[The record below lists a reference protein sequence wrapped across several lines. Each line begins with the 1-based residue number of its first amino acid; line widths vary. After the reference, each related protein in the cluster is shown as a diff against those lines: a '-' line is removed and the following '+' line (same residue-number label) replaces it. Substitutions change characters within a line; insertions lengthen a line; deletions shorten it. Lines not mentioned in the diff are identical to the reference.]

1 MYRLRVCSHTLHA
14 MPTKKKDSYAIAV
27 GERLAAA
34 RKAVVPAMTQSKAA
48 ELLSKSLGKHI
59 TAATISGYESG
70 HRLPHVF
77 LVNALCSIYG
87 TLTPAY
93 VFHFDN
99 AAETMQESNL
109 LKYFRSADARDKRNI
124 TNLALHALNG
134 LYPKSTDS
142 E

>member
-1 MYRLRVCSHTLHA
+1 MLAVKARCARYAVVRIHFAPCLR
-14 MPTKKKDSYAIAV
+14 KRDSYAIAV

-34 RKAVVPAMTQSKAA
+34 RKAVVPAMTQGKAA

-87 TLTPAY
+87 TLTPA
-93 VFHFDN
+93 
-99 AAETMQESNL
+99 
-109 LKYFRSADARDKRNI
+109 
-124 TNLALHALNG
+124 
-134 LYPKSTDS
+134 
-142 E
+142 

>member
-1 MYRLRVCSHTLHA
+1 MLAVKARCARYAVVRIHFCA

-77 LVNALCSIYG
+77 LV
-87 TLTPAY
+87 
-93 VFHFDN
+93 
-99 AAETMQESNL
+99 
-109 LKYFRSADARDKRNI
+109 KR
-124 TNLALHALNG
+124 AM
-134 LYPKSTDS
+134 
-142 E
+142 